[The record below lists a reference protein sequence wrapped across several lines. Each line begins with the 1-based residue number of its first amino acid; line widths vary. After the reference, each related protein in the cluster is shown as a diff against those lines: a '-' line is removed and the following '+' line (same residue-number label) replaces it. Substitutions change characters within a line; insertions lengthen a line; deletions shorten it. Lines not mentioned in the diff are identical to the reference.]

1 MASFAI
7 YGMRRSGNHAILEWM
22 IKNLSGK
29 DERHVIKHSF
39 ITNGNSCY
47 LNAINEYGQSSS
59 LYIDYH
65 FAKSTYKNL
74 IISYED
80 VSDRYITDY
89 SRSLQKVVVLRDI
102 INVAAS
108 RYQKILSGDPKFRCL
123 GMNKLFFQ
131 NWIDHASSAERGVK
145 IIKFEDWVSSKPKRD
160 EIAKEFNCTNID
172 NMKTISHHGGGSSF
186 SGTKNI
192 PSPIDLS
199 TRWKQVTLPKEIL
212 EIINSPIISKL
223 RAHHGYEKIQL

>member
-1 MASFAI
+1 MIQWNRNTEDVCIVFTAKRMTSLAI

-22 IKNLSGK
+22 IKNLSGSN
-29 DERHVIKHSF
+29 ERHVVKHSL
-39 ITNGNSCY
+39 ITSGDSCY

-108 RYQKILSGDPKFRCL
+108 RYQKLLSGDPQFRCL
-123 GMNKLFFQ
+123 SMNKLFFQ

-145 IIKFEDWVSSKPKRD
+145 IIKFEVFDKFRRCTDLLKD
-160 EIAKEFNCTNID
+160 FNRCAF
-172 NMKTISHHGGGSSF
+172 G
-186 SGTKNI
+186 
-192 PSPIDLS
+192 
-199 TRWKQVTLPKEIL
+199 
-212 EIINSPIISKL
+212 
-223 RAHHGYEKIQL
+223 